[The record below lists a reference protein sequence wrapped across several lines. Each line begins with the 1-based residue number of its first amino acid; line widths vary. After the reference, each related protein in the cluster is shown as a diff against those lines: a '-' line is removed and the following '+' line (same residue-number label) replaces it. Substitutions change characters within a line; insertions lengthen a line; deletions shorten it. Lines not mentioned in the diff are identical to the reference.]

1 MVYENSMLLRTNTT
15 PGHLCLWGNAS
26 SMAGEAACMM
36 CIALYRAA
44 QDDVS

>member
-26 SMAGEAACMM
+26 SMAGEGCMH
-36 CIALYRAA
+36 
-44 QDDVS
+44 DVHSIVQSSTG